1 MEQNIENKLILKDRL
16 ANFYNQNRLKIFF
29 LISVLLISVIF
40 FSIVKYNSEKK
51 TILISEK
58 YIQAGIYLSSNKTEK
73 AKELYIDIILKKND
87 FYSVLALNTLIEK
100 NLISDKN
107 RILEF
112 FQIIE
117 KFSSTKDRSDLL
129 IFKKALY
136 LLKNSD
142 DQAGKKLLKKLIDK
156 NSSLKP
162 IAEELLAE

>member
-1 MEQNIENKLILKDRL
+1 MEQNFESKPDLKSKLAD
-16 ANFYNQNRLKIFF
+16 FFSENRLKIFT
-29 LISVLLISVIF
+29 LITVV
-40 FSIVKYNSEKK
+40 
-51 TILISEK
+51 ILISISITYVQYSNDKKNNLIAEK
-58 YIQAGIYLSSNKTEK
+58 YIKAGIYLSSNKTEK

-117 KFSSTKDRSDLL
+117 KFSSTKDRTDLL

-142 DQAGKKLLKKLIDK
+142 DQAGKKLLRKLIEK

>member
-1 MEQNIENKLILKDRL
+1 MEQNFESKPDLKSKLAD
-16 ANFYNQNRLKIFF
+16 FFSENRLKIFT
-29 LISVLLISVIF
+29 LITVV
-40 FSIVKYNSEKK
+40 
-51 TILISEK
+51 ILISISITYVQYSNDKKNNLIAEK

-142 DQAGKKLLKKLIDK
+142 DQTGKKLLKKLIEK

>member
-1 MEQNIENKLILKDRL
+1 MEKNFEGKSDIKSKLTDFF
-16 ANFYNQNRLKIFF
+16 NENRLKIFT
-29 LISVLLISVIF
+29 L
-40 FSIVKYNSEKK
+40 
-51 TILISEK
+51 ILIVILIFISFTYIQHSNNKKNELIAEK
-58 YIQAGIYLSSNKTEK
+58 YIQAGLHLSSNKIEQ
-73 AKELYIDIILKKND
+73 AKKLYIDIILEKND

-100 NLISDKN
+100 NLISDRD

-117 KFSSTKDRSDLL
+117 KLSLTKNRSDLL
-129 IFKKALY
+129 TFKKSLY

-142 DQAGKKLLKKLIDK
+142 EQAGIKLLKKLVDE